1 MEPPLSSGSWIGILG
16 GGQLGRMSAQA
27 AQRLGYKV
35 RTYDPTPGACAAAV
49 ADEHIT
55 AAWDDTAALQRFMV
69 GLGRVTLEFENIPP
83 TTVARLAQT
92 IPAHPSATVL
102 KICQNRRH
110 EKDFLKKV
118 GLPCAPFEVVES
130 LAAFKRAVQNIGFP
144 CVLKTAAFGYDGKGQ
159 IKIPSASTDLE
170 KVWQDLGV
178 EAAVVES
185 WLSFDREISV
195 LVARTAEGKMMTF
208 EPAENI
214 HRNHI
219 LHLSVSPATLSPA
232 LMTQAQTLA
241 QTVAEKLDYVGL
253 LGVEMFVCGS
263 QLIINEL
270 APRPHNSGHQTLD
283 AHVTSQFEQHIRA
296 VCGLE
301 LASTK
306 LKQPAAMVNL
316 LGDLWKNGQEPN
328 WALVERV
335 PGAHLHLY
343 GKDKPAPGRKMGHI
357 TVVAST
363 REVARQQAE
372 SLHAAL
378 SA

>member
-1 MEPPLSSGSWIGILG
+1 MEPPLPLGSWLGILG

-27 AQRLGYKV
+27 AQKLGYKV

-55 AAWDDTAALQRFMV
+55 AAWDDAAALQRFSV

-83 TTVARLAQT
+83 ATVAQLAEKIST
-92 IPAHPSATVL
+92 HPSATVL
-102 KICQNRRH
+102 QICQNRRY
-110 EKDFLKKV
+110 EKEFLKKT
-118 GLPCAPFEVVES
+118 GLPYAPFEVVEN
-130 LAAFKRAVQNIGFP
+130 LDAFKTAVKKLGYP

-159 IKIPSASTDLE
+159 IKIPSNQTNLD
-170 KVWQDLGV
+170 KVWQDLGGG
-178 EAAVVES
+178 AAVLES
-185 WLSFDREISV
+185 WLSYDCEISV
-195 LVARTAEGKMMTF
+195 LVARTAEGKMVAYD
-208 EPAENI
+208 PAENI

-219 LHLSVSPATLSPA
+219 LHLSLSPTALSPA
-232 LMTQAQTLA
+232 LVAQARDLA
-241 QTVAEKLDYVGL
+241 QKLAEKLNYVGL
-253 LGVEMFVCGS
+253 LGVEMFVCGD

-283 AHVTSQFEQHIRA
+283 AHHTSQFEQHIRA
-296 VCGLE
+296 VCGLD
-301 LASTK
+301 LTSTK
-306 LKQPAAMVNL
+306 LNQPAAMVNL

-328 WALVERV
+328 WSLVERV

-343 GKDKPAPGRKMGHI
+343 GKGKAALGRKMGHI

-363 REVARQQAE
+363 REAARQQAE

>member
-1 MEPPLSSGSWIGILG
+1 MEPPLPPGSWIGILG

-35 RTYDPTPGACAAAV
+35 RSYDPTPGACAAAV

-55 AAWDDTAALQRFMV
+55 AAWDDPDALQRFMV

-83 TTVARLAQT
+83 ATVARLAQT
-92 IPAHPSATVL
+92 IPAHPSAAVL
-102 KICQNRRH
+102 KICQNRRY
-110 EKDFLKKV
+110 EKEFLKTA
-118 GLPCAPFEVVES
+118 GLPCAPFEVVEN
-130 LAAFKRAVQNIGFP
+130 LEALKRAVQKIGFP

-159 IKIPSASTDLE
+159 VKIPSVQTDLNQ
-170 KVWQDLGV
+170 VWQDFKGG
-178 EAAVVES
+178 AAVVES
-185 WLSFDREISV
+185 WLSFDCEISV
-195 LVARTAEGKMMTF
+195 LVARTVEGKVITY

-219 LHLSVSPATLSPA
+219 LHLSISPAALSPA
-232 LMTQAQTLA
+232 LVAQAQALA
-241 QTVAEKLDYVGL
+241 QTVAEKLTYVGL

-283 AHVTSQFEQHIRA
+283 AHATSQFEQHIRA
-296 VCGLE
+296 VCGLD
-301 LASTK
+301 LGSTK

-316 LGDLWKNGQEPN
+316 LGDLWKKGQAPD
-328 WALVERV
+328 WSLVERV

-343 GKDKPAPGRKMGHI
+343 GKGKPAPGRKMGHI

-363 REVARQQAE
+363 REAARQQAE
-372 SLHAAL
+372 TLHAAL
-378 SA
+378 

>member
-1 MEPPLSSGSWIGILG
+1 MEPPLPPGSWVGILG

-27 AQRLGYKV
+27 AKRLGYKV
-35 RTYDPTPGACAAAV
+35 RTYDPTPGACAATV
-49 ADEHIT
+49 ADEHLT
-55 AAWDDTAALQRFMV
+55 AAWDDDVALQRFMK

-83 TTVARLAQT
+83 ATVARLAQT
-92 IPAHPSATVL
+92 IPAHPSAEVL

-110 EKDFLKKV
+110 EKEFLKNA
-118 GLPCAPFEVVES
+118 GLPCAPFEVVEN
-130 LAAFKRAVQNIGFP
+130 LAAFKSAVKKLGFP

-159 IKIPSASTDLE
+159 IKIPSAQTDLDQ
-170 KVWQDLGV
+170 VWQDLGGG
-178 EAAVVES
+178 AAVVES
-185 WLSFDREISV
+185 WLSFDCEISV
-195 LVARTAEGKMMTF
+195 LVARTVEGKMVTY
-208 EPAENI
+208 EPAENT

-219 LHLSVSPATLSPA
+219 LHLSVSPAALSPTLVA
-232 LMTQAQTLA
+232 QAQALA
-241 QTVAEKLDYVGL
+241 QTVAEKLTYVGL

-296 VCGLE
+296 VCGLD
-301 LASTK
+301 LTNTA

-316 LGDLWKNGQEPN
+316 LGDLWKNNQEPN
-328 WALVERV
+328 WALVASV

-343 GKDKPAPGRKMGHI
+343 GKGKPAPGRKMGHI
-357 TVVAST
+357 TVVATT
-363 REVARQQAE
+363 REAAKQQAE
-372 SLHAAL
+372 ALHAAL